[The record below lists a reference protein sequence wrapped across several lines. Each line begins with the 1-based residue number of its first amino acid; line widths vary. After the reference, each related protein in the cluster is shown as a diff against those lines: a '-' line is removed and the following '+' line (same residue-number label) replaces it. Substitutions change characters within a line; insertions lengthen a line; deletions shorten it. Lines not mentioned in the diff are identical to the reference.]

1 MYCDT
6 MDLVGKVRGQGL
18 APDHGLVHE
27 ISGCLFKSVIFHK
40 KQLGP
45 CSHCY
50 SGTVIRHKFVP
61 AQLSRNIGARSH

>member
-18 APDHGLVHE
+18 VPDHGLAQDHGLVHE

-40 KQLGP
+40 KQLRQRGRVD
-45 CSHCY
+45 Y
-50 SGTVIRHKFVP
+50 
-61 AQLSRNIGARSH
+61 RSLKP